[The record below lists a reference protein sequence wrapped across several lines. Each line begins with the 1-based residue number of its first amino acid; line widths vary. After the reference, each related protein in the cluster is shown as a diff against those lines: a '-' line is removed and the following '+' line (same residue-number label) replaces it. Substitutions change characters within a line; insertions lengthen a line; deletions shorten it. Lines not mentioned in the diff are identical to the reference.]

1 MPVFKSLSLTNLDC
15 PVRVHGT
22 QEWCL
27 TKSCRIF
34 SHPFLWIN
42 MCLSRQQPILRLT
55 VASPGCPGMRVSSR
69 ARWWMHDRSVPTFCQ
84 HISEGAQTRDRG
96 GSAMV
101 CRHFCAPTAKMGLSS
116 SCHSY
121 ECMQISSDDS
131 DVNAL
136 GHE

>member
-1 MPVFKSLSLTNLDC
+1 MVSNQVLPNL
-15 PVRVHGT
+15 
-22 QEWCL
+22 
-27 TKSCRIF
+27 

-84 HISEGAQTRDRG
+84 HISEGAQTRDRRRIRYG
-96 GSAMV
+96 VSAFLRAH
-101 CRHFCAPTAKMGLSS
+101 CKMGLSN

-121 ECMQISSDDS
+121 ECVQISSDDS

-136 GHE
+136 